1 MTGSFV
7 RAPAQ
12 VPAFVREHAFALS
25 PSPSSPALLRA
36 HRHASA
42 ALASLSAHGAAVALA
57 VAVLQTVAAAGNA
70 TMPLPRLR
78 RALVAV
84 LAYGTSRNAAG
95 RAELRRCVARVVF
108 ADAASPRPYCAAV
121 DVLEALAADGAIRD
135 EAWRLKSVAKA
146 ARDVLRD
153 VRAAHDAAPLSPRVW
168 ADIDSALAHAVES
181 REEYRGG
188 EMDAACAEL
197 VETTEALVLSAQ
209 IGTRTAASG

>member
-1 MTGSFV
+1 MSGSFV

-12 VPAFVREHAFALS
+12 VPAFIREHAFALS

-57 VAVLQTVAAAGNA
+57 VALLQTVAAAGTA
-70 TMPLPRLR
+70 ALPLPLPRLR

-84 LAYGTSRNAAG
+84 LAHGTSRNAAG
-95 RAELRRCVARVVF
+95 RAELRACVARVVF
-108 ADAASPRPYCAAV
+108 ADAALA
-121 DVLEALAADGAIRD
+121 ALATDSSIRD

-153 VRAAHDAAPLSPRVW
+153 VRAAHDAAPLSARVW

-188 EMDAACAEL
+188 EMDAVCAEL

-209 IGTRTAASG
+209 IGTHTATSD